1 MHLENRLR
9 SVALALIVC
18 AALVTPAAAAPRVAG
33 PSKVPGAGTPA
44 PAGPGLSVH
53 YATLAGLLDC
63 IVGPGVAISNA
74 TYFGSLNSFG
84 TFSGGAA
91 SIGFDSGVIISSG
104 DVFNVVG
111 PNIYDNVST
120 NNGTGGDADLNAL
133 IPGYS
138 TFDAA
143 GIEFDFSC
151 DASTV
156 FSIEYVFGSDE
167 YNEFV
172 DTEFNDVFAFFLDGN
187 TFASDIAVVP
197 AFCSSPGQPVSIN
210 TVNCSN
216 PYNPPFGPNCD
227 CYRNNDLTDGGGA
240 IDTELDGLTH
250 VFARTVPI
258 SPGSHHIK
266 IAIADAGDHIY
277 DSDVFIRCSSL
288 ACVVSVPTRPS
299 TWGRV
304 RSLYR

>member
-18 AALVTPAAAAPRVAG
+18 ATLVAPAMAARTPG
-33 PSKVPGAGTPA
+33 PSKVPGGGTSSQSTQS
-44 PAGPGLSVH
+44 LSVH
-53 YATLAGLLDC
+53 YATLAALLDC
-63 IVGPGVAISNA
+63 IVGPGVTVSNP

-138 TFDAA
+138 TYDAA

-167 YNEFV
+167 YNEYV
-172 DTEFNDVFAFFLDGN
+172 STQYNDVFAFYLDGN

-210 TVNCSN
+210 TVNCDN
-216 PYNPPFGPNCD
+216 PYNPPFGVNCD
-227 CYRNNDLTDGGGA
+227 CYRNNDLNDGGGA

-258 SPGSHHIK
+258 SAGSHHIK
-266 IAIADAGDHIY
+266 IAIADAGDPIY
-277 DSDVFIRCSSL
+277 DSDGFIRCSSL
-288 ACVVSVPTRPS
+288 ACAVSVPTRS
-299 TWGRV
+299 HTWGRV